1 MQEVR
6 EGGTG
11 QLRDQGATAA
21 AHDTLLLCDRSLSHW
36 SQILTLSNPVHRLCG
51 IYFSSGV
58 GLRGNRVLVT

>member
-11 QLRDQGATAA
+11 LDQGATAA

-58 GLRGNRVLVT
+58 GLRGNRDLVT